1 MSFKVFA
8 DLSDVTASNF
18 IEVKSELNRI
28 KPEPSSFNIVY
39 HTLESKMET
48 LEKNLPVVEIK
59 QEDFSFGTLRIKQSG
74 YYKLTENIVFN
85 PNPSTWNDGKLV
97 GNDWNPTPAQT
108 GEGSTALYPIM
119 PYGPYHLGFFAAI
132 AVEANNVIID
142 LNGFSL
148 SQSVEHYLQQRFFS
162 LIELASSPFIPKQ
175 GPSNFGTT
183 VFFPQYVKVKN
194 GNLGLSSHTGI
205 HGNGMKNIIL
215 EDLNI
220 CNYEQA
226 GIGLNGGEI
235 IIIRNVNIG
244 KNSRNVFVNATYSQA
259 RFIRSFLQTVIND
272 GDPSITIQGIS
283 KTGSQI
289 LLELVTEM
297 DKVYKEVIIDKV
309 PPTSTL
315 FKNESLLLDG
325 SVYGLLLNVM
335 GVAVNGFL
343 QSLNNTT
350 GNKNIYIQN
359 LNVNNLDSAPVEV
372 IGLSTDDVSQTYGL
386 PAQKGPVGDVF
397 RILDVSDS
405 ETYYVPNVL
414 SNAQCYLSK
423 FGHATVSSSIYDTW
437 IKTANIPLG
446 PLIKNN
452 YFICGGDSMAH
463 VMKGNIGVFL
473 SGTQDLEMYNV
484 VVKNIINRGK
494 LGEVDKC
501 PNTPVYDGN
510 RTRGVAV
517 VVNKNLYI
525 KGLQVDTVKSKTAD
539 AIGID
544 FIGSTDKVTI
554 ENFNIM
560 NIEQGDVLDGGAP
573 PNVSPDCHLFNNKQN
588 VSQLTLTRIL

>member
-1 MSFKVFA
+1 
-8 DLSDVTASNF
+8 
-18 IEVKSELNRI
+18 
-28 KPEPSSFNIVY
+28 
-39 HTLESKMET
+39 MET
-48 LEKNLPVVEIK
+48 FEKNLPVVEIN
-59 QEDFSFGTLRIKQSG
+59 QTHFLTGTLRIKQSG

-85 PNPSTWNDGKLV
+85 PNPSKWDYVKLV
-97 GNDWNPTPAQT
+97 GKDWNPTPLQT
-108 GEGSTALYPIM
+108 GGGPTASYPTM
-119 PYGPYHLGFFAAI
+119 PFGPYHLGFFAAI

-194 GNLGLSSHTGI
+194 GNLGLSSHQGI

-220 CNYEQA
+220 FDYEQA
-226 GIGLNGGEI
+226 GIGLNGGENM
-235 IIIRNVNIG
+235 IIRNVCIG
-244 KNSRNVFVNATYSQA
+244 KNSRNVFVSAAYSQS
-259 RFIRSFLQTVIND
+259 RFVRSFLRTVIND
-272 GDPSITIQGIS
+272 VDNPDPSITIQGIS

-289 LLELVTEM
+289 LSELVTEM
-297 DKVYKEVIIDKV
+297 DSVYKDVIIDKV
-309 PPTSTL
+309 LPTSTL
-315 FKNESLLLDG
+315 FKNESLILDG

-372 IGLSTDDVSQTYGL
+372 IGLSTKDVSQTYGL

-397 RILDVSDS
+397 RILDVSNPD
-405 ETYYVPNVL
+405 TYYIPDVL

-423 FGHATVSSSIYDTW
+423 YGHATVDSSIYDTW
-437 IKTANIPLG
+437 IHTPNTPLG
-446 PLIKNN
+446 PLIKDN

-463 VMKGNIGVFL
+463 VMKGNIGIFL
-473 SGTQDLEMYNV
+473 SGTQYLEMYNV

-494 LGEVDKC
+494 LGEVVKC
-501 PNTPVYDGN
+501 PPNTPVYDGN
-510 RTRGVAV
+510 RTRGIAV
-517 VVNKNLYI
+517 IVNKNLYI

-560 NIEQGDVLDGGAP
+560 NIEQGDVLDGGAH
-573 PNVSPDCHLFNNKQN
+573 PNVSPDYHLFNNKQN
-588 VSQLTLTRIL
+588 VSQLTLTPVL